1 MARYFMHLIDGTDQL
16 LDPEGTEHAS
26 LEIMRKRVLECARDI
41 IAGDAHA
48 GVIKLGYRIEAQ
60 DEAGEVVHSLE
71 FEDAVQVQRG
81 H

>member
-1 MARYFMHLIDGTDQL
+1 MHLIDGTDQL
-16 LDPEGTEHAS
+16 LDPEGTEQAS
-26 LEIMRKRVLECARDI
+26 LEMLRQRVLECARDL
-41 IAGDAHA
+41 IAGYARA

-60 DEAGEVVHSLE
+60 DEAGEVAHCLE